1 MRRAREVTSVTA
13 PGGLGLAR
21 VTVSAPKRRMDVALP
36 DNMIVAE
43 LLPHILRHAGDDL
56 GDVGDRHGGWVLRR
70 ATGAPLEPGRNLT
83 TQGVRDGELLHLAP
97 ARAEW
102 PELAYDDVVEVI
114 AGGARRAGRSW
125 GNEATR
131 RCGLAVASVGLV
143 LGVVLLLLSGPPWP
157 LVAVVG
163 LALAAA
169 LVVGGMLLARA
180 VGDAGAGAILAAC
193 ALPYAFVGGALFMV
207 PAEAPLTDLGTTS
220 LLLGSA
226 ALLVV
231 GVAGYTGVAAVQ
243 RMFMAGIAA
252 GLTGMLA
259 ALLSLVGMSASGA
272 AAIALTVALG
282 LLPGYPLFAS
292 WLGRLPVP
300 ELPDR
305 PEEILKDRPVPKRG
319 EVFSA
324 VARATEI
331 LSGMLLSAAACSAVA
346 IVFLLTAGY
355 STSAGLLSGAGVLAL
370 LLRAR
375 LFALPQQRIPLLVS
389 GGFGTVLLLLGGV
402 LSVSSGA
409 PRLLLLLVLAL
420 VAATVLAAGLTYSR
434 RTPSPYLGRAADIL
448 DVVAI
453 MALIPLACSVVGLFS
468 TIRGMFAS
476 IGG

>member
-1 MRRAREVTSVTA
+1 MTA

-21 VTVSAPKRRMDVALP
+21 VTVAAPKRRMDVALP
-36 DNMIVAE
+36 DNLIVAE
-43 LLPHILRHAGDDL
+43 LLPHLLRHAGDDL
-56 GDVGDRHGGWVLRR
+56 GDIGDKHGGWVLRR
-70 ATGAPLEPGRNLT
+70 ATGALLEPGRNLS

-97 ARAEW
+97 AREDW

-125 GNEATR
+125 GNAATR
-131 RCGLAVASVGLV
+131 RCGLAVASVTLGLGAAV
-143 LGVVLLLLSGPPWP
+143 LLLSGPPWP

-180 VGDAGAGAILAAC
+180 VGDAVAGAVLAAC
-193 ALPYAFVGGALFMV
+193 ALPYAFVGGGLLVLSAD
-207 PAEAPLTDLGTTS
+207 APLGDFGDTS

-226 ALLVV
+226 ALLTV

-243 RMFMAGIAA
+243 RLFMAGIAA
-252 GLTGMLA
+252 GLTGLLA
-259 ALLSLVGMSASGA
+259 ALLSLAGMSASGA
-272 AAIALTVALG
+272 AAIALTMVLG
-282 LLPGYPLFAS
+282 LLPGYPLIAS

-305 PEEILKDRPVPKRG
+305 PEEILRDRPVPKRAD
-319 EVFSA
+319 VFSA

-331 LSGMLLSAAACSAVA
+331 LTGLLLSAAVCSAVA
-346 IVFLLTAGY
+346 IVFLLTVDY
-355 STSAGLLSGAGVLAL
+355 STAAGLLSGAGVLAL

-375 LFALPQQRIPLLVS
+375 LFALPQQRIPLLAS
-389 GGFGTVLLLLGGV
+389 GGLGATLLLLGATM
-402 LSVSSGA
+402 SVSTGA
-409 PRLLLLLVLAL
+409 PRLLLVLVIAL
-420 VAATVLAAGLTYSR
+420 VAAAVLAAGLTYSR
-434 RTPSPYLGRAADIL
+434 RTPSPYLGRTADIV
-448 DVVAI
+448 DVLAI
-453 MALIPLACSVVGLFS
+453 MALIPLACAVFGLFN